1 MRYATSAW
9 LKTDRRRHNL
19 RIVSGKIERPRLA
32 SCADA
37 SRTMIVLLMQHK
49 PLKPM
54 MFGADRVR
62 NVRADK
68 ECRLRTTD
76 TCPIEDVGRDAY
88 RSCLETF

>member
-1 MRYATSAW
+1 M
-9 LKTDRRRHNL
+9 
-19 RIVSGKIERPRLA
+19 PRLA
-32 SCADA
+32 SCAGA
-37 SRTMIVLLMQHK
+37 SSTTIALLTQHK